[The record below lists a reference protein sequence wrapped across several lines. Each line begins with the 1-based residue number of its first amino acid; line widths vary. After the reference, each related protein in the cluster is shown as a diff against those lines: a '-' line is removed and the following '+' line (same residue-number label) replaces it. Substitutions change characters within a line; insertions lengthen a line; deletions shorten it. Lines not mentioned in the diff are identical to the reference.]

1 MRRLYLVGGTMG
13 VGKTTACK
21 YLKEKLDRSVFLDGD
36 WCWDMHPFQ
45 VTAETKRMVLENILF
60 LLNNFLRC
68 PAYEHVI
75 FCWVM
80 HEQEIIDRILEGL
93 ELSGCE
99 VHVIS
104 LVCGEEELR
113 ARLRRD
119 VEAGI
124 RQENAVAGSL
134 KRLPLYRRLHTVK
147 IDVSA
152 LSPEQTAERIGE
164 MGNRDV
170 VLGKARLQDW
180 EDMYRNVWSRP
191 ETARFMLWRVTKDE
205 EAAKAR
211 MKRTIAYEK
220 THDTYLVYERKSG
233 QAIGF
238 AGIEEVSPHVFQEA
252 GIALGPEYAGR
263 GYGKQVLQI
272 LLEQSILLGGREFYY
287 STRRNNAAGKA
298 LALSCGFVYRHSEQR
313 TDRRSGEAYELE
325 VYRKGL

>member
-1 MRRLYLVGGTMG
+1 METEDRYGVRRLYLVGGTMG

-21 YLKEKLDRSVFLDGD
+21 YLKEELDRSVFLDGD

-152 LSPEQTAERIGE
+152 LSPEQTAERIGRWE
-164 MGNRDV
+164 TETWCSARPGFRTGRICTGMSG
-170 VLGKARLQDW
+170 LGR
-180 EDMYRNVWSRP
+180 RRP
-191 ETARFMLWRVTKDE
+191 GLC
-205 EAAKAR
+205 
-211 MKRTIAYEK
+211 
-220 THDTYLVYERKSG
+220 
-233 QAIGF
+233 
-238 AGIEEVSPHVFQEA
+238 
-252 GIALGPEYAGR
+252 
-263 GYGKQVLQI
+263 
-272 LLEQSILLGGREFYY
+272 
-287 STRRNNAAGKA
+287 
-298 LALSCGFVYRHSEQR
+298 CGV
-313 TDRRSGEAYELE
+313 
-325 VYRKGL
+325 

>member
-1 MRRLYLVGGTMG
+1 MFQEGGRDLLLAGRRRALRLPVGPVPARVRFLGRER
-13 VGKTTACK
+13 VG
-21 YLKEKLDRSVFLDGD
+21 
-36 WCWDMHPFQ
+36 
-45 VTAETKRMVLENILF
+45 
-60 LLNNFLRC
+60 
-68 PAYEHVI
+68 
-75 FCWVM
+75 
-80 HEQEIIDRILEGL
+80 
-93 ELSGCE
+93 
-99 VHVIS
+99 
-104 LVCGEEELR
+104 
-113 ARLRRD
+113 
-119 VEAGI
+119 VEAQAVGEAGEAGSLKGDGQRRVEDGI

-272 LLEQSILLGGREFYY
+272 LLEQSILLGGREFY
-287 STRRNNAAGKA
+287 
-298 LALSCGFVYRHSEQR
+298 
-313 TDRRSGEAYELE
+313 
-325 VYRKGL
+325 